1 MGWLA
6 LLILEKGQ
14 CEGLNTGVSTEKQ
27 TPTSFLFPYILGL
40 TAEFWGHRRHRFY
53 FSLFMKKFLISLVML
68 LNLSVAGLFAQSSL
82 IATLNHEGNI
92 SVFYGGYAL
101 QQAHNAAQHGDA
113 ITLSSGTFMS
123 TNITKAITLRGAG
136 MDVDTLNNVKPTVI
150 SGDFTIQIAD
160 SVSQKLM
167 MEGLFSNFTITVKNT
182 VRDARFIK
190 SRFYN
195 FKLDSNSSTKGY
207 LKNCSFLHCKI
218 TNGMYFSSNGSDCS
232 FVNSYVR
239 LNNGSKSSLQLTNCI
254 VRLDSDGYNLSFNMQ
269 ACSFINCIIVGHNS
283 KYYDYLPNNA
293 SAYNCV
299 AVNCNGNNCFKD
311 IPNSSNQHSTYEALF
326 KEYKGTY
333 NEGVTTF
340 ELTDEAKTKFLGTD
354 KTQVG
359 IYGGNLPYDP
369 ITTNP
374 RITKCNVAAKSTA
387 DGKLSVDI
395 EVKGVE

>member
-101 QQAHNAAQHGDA
+101 QQAHKAAKHGDA

-136 MDVDTLNNVKPTVI
+136 MDVDTLNNVQPTVI
-150 SGDFTIQIAD
+150 AGDFTIQIAD

-167 MEGLFSNFTITVKNT
+167 LEGLFSNFTITVKNT

-190 SRFYN
+190 SRFKD
-195 FKLDSNSSTKGY
+195 FKLDGNSSTKGY

-218 TNGMYFSSNGSDCS
+218 TNEMYFSNNGSDCS

-239 LNNGSKSSLQLTNCI
+239 LNNYNKSSLQLTNCI
-254 VRLDSDGYNLSFNMQ
+254 VRAPYSYSLHDNTP
-269 ACSFINCIIVGHNS
+269 ACSFTNCIIVGNNNG
-283 KYYDYLPNNA
+283 DYLPKTA

-299 AVNCNGNNCFKD
+299 AVNCSGNNCFRD

>member
-1 MGWLA
+1 
-6 LLILEKGQ
+6 
-14 CEGLNTGVSTEKQ
+14 
-27 TPTSFLFPYILGL
+27 
-40 TAEFWGHRRHRFY
+40 
-53 FSLFMKKFLISLVML
+53 MKKFLISLVML

-113 ITLSSGTFMS
+113 ITLSSGNFMA

-136 MDVDTLNNVKPTVI
+136 MDVDTLNNVQPTI
-150 SGDFTIQIAD
+150 IAGDFTIQIAD

-190 SRFYN
+190 SRFN
-195 FKLDSNSSTKGY
+195 RFSLDNGSSTKGY

-218 TNGMYFSSNGSDCS
+218 TEYIYFPSNGSDCS

-239 LNNGSKSSLQLTNCI
+239 LVNHHSSSLQLTNCI
-254 VRLDSDGYNLSFNMQ
+254 VRSQWDYNDLLYCTP
-269 ACSFINCIIVGHNS
+269 ACSFTNCIIVGNNN
-283 KYYDYLPNNA
+283 YRDNLPNNA
-293 SAYNCV
+293 SAYNCI
-299 AVNCNGNNCFKD
+299 AVNCSENNCFRN

>member
-27 TPTSFLFPYILGL
+27 TPTSFLFPYILSL

-101 QQAHNAAQHGDA
+101 QQAHKAAKHGDA
-113 ITLSSGTFMS
+113 ITLSSGAFMA

-136 MDVDTLNNVKPTVI
+136 MEVDTLNNVQPTI
-150 SGDFTIQIAD
+150 IAGDFTIQIAD

-167 MEGLFSNFTITVKNT
+167 MEGLFSNFTITVKGT

-190 SRFYN
+190 SRFRL
-195 FKLDSNSSTKGY
+195 FFCDLMKNS
-207 LKNCSFLHCKI
+207 SFLHCKI
-218 TNGMYFSSNGSDCS
+218 VEDIYFGSNGSDCR

-239 LNNGSKSSLQLTNCI
+239 LDNQFKSSLQFENCIIRERWSGKVFNTVTQNAIFTNCI
-254 VRLDSDGYNLSFNMQ
+254 MIGNDLGT
-269 ACSFINCIIVGHNS
+269 
-283 KYYDYLPNNA
+283 DYLEATA

-299 AVNCNGNNCFKD
+299 AVNCSGNNCFRN
-311 IPNSSNQHSTYEALF
+311 IPNFSNQHSTFEALF